1 MKNARIGLLVLSV
14 FAFQN
19 MDAKSDKDKQKQKQA
34 QAQKA
39 AAAKKSAARKAPAV
53 KKSNV
58 VLEQDSHTVEVD
70 ERPIRAN
77 ERVAPSVETNVS
89 ENPETGLVTEVK
101 TTVTPVPEENKV
113 VTTTET
119 WTWTDIA
126 KTAGK
131 VALGAAVVG
140 GAGYLAYQNH
150 EGFRNGVDSSASYVG
165 DATNTMSKSMGQ
177 RFGDF
182 KQSAAEGIVN
192 AQERFNNWRSG
203 TTATATSDVNQLLA
217 QDSEQVVNAAQII
230 GQASSNEQD
239 AQMADKVATEIQNAI
254 DNGKKP
260 TLSDEESNWFMDK
273 VVEYK
278 NELAVGAGTGLVAA
292 AAYKFPAIKQ
302 SINRL
307 NPGYA
312 AGEGVTAGLAKF
324 SGSAE
329 SAAVRS
335 VGGFTP
341 QSSNVMRPATV
352 NPGLSETQ
360 SAIRAENAAR
370 SVDGFTPQSGNVM
383 RPPTVNPGMKKLS
396 ETEANITIAN
406 IRDSIDQKIQ
416 AQNRTQQARAGAQ
429 AEIDAQYKLHQQY
442 RNRAT
447 ADLNKQQAADQLAN
461 QAAMAQQVGLT
472 AANLGIAGGVAAG
485 ANALANADMSAPS
498 MNLDYAAEYN

>member
-19 MDAKSDKDKQKQKQA
+19 MDAKPDKDKQKQKQA

-39 AAAKKSAARKAPAV
+39 AAAKKAAARKAPAV

-77 ERVAPSVETNVS
+77 ERVAASVQTNVS
-89 ENPETGLVTEVK
+89 ENPETGLVTEIK
-101 TTVTPVPEENKV
+101 TTVTPVPQENKV

-119 WTWTDIA
+119 WTWTDVA

-165 DATNTMSKSMGQ
+165 DATNTMSESMGQ

-182 KQSAAEGIVN
+182 KQSASTMYDSASKKFGELEKSAAEGIVN

-254 DNGKKP
+254 DNGEEP

-307 NPGYA
+307 HPGYA

-329 SAAVRS
+329 SAATKVTAAAPKPSMWSQPIQGESLVSVPGVTQARIDQAIENSMNNAVARS
-335 VGGFTP
+335 STPRGYVGVAGQDTVAINKANFDKATP
-341 QSSNVMRPATV
+341 EMQARILKRQEAQNAVNNPSTEETV
-352 NPGLSETQ
+352 NNLNQ
-360 SAIRAENAAR
+360 
-370 SVDGFTPQSGNVM
+370 M
-383 RPPTVNPGMKKLS
+383 RFFN
-396 ETEANITIAN
+396 
-406 IRDSIDQKIQ
+406 
-416 AQNRTQQARAGAQ
+416 QN
-429 AEIDAQYKLHQQY
+429 
-442 RNRAT
+442 
-447 ADLNKQQAADQLAN
+447 
-461 QAAMAQQVGLT
+461 
-472 AANLGIAGGVAAG
+472 
-485 ANALANADMSAPS
+485 
-498 MNLDYAAEYN
+498 